1 MEDIAR
7 DNTLI
12 SSFIKEQLSEIV
24 KKGLLKE
31 VLMAHIHPIMSDER
45 IPIVDKK
52 ISKILNL

>member
-1 MEDIAR
+1 VEDIAR

>member
-12 SSFIKEQLSEIV
+12 SSFIKDQLFEIV